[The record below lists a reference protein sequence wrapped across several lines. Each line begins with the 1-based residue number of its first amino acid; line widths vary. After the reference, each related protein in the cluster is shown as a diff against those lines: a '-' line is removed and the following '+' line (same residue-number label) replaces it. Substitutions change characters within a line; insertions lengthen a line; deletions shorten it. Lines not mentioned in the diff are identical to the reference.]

1 MSQYQ
6 FLDHYSLRWTHPCK
20 LTHWLFVV
28 RQNIPHTLQPLES
41 IQAILNHP
49 KGKQFQ
55 KSKILFSITHL
66 IWLNFWCFY
75 LICHLDVHWGPLWP
89 LPELLISLIMPHKQC
104 TQCSNRPFN
113 MASHLAAFH
122 SAAMSAKSKGGQ
134 LITILRNTNGSFKCP
149 ARHCYIQDRSW
160 TIMHNHITWE
170 ASYHFE
176 GKLTQPQALA
186 VCLSKHELIH
196 VI

>member
-1 MSQYQ
+1 M
-6 FLDHYSLRWTHPCK
+6 HR
-20 LTHWLFVV
+20 
-28 RQNIPHTLQPLES
+28 NIPRTLQPLES
-41 IQAILNHP
+41 IQIILYHP

-66 IWLNFWCFY
+66 IWLNFQCFY
-75 LICHLDVHWGPLWP
+75 HICHLDIHWGHLQPP
-89 LPELLISLIMPHKQC
+89 PELLISLIMLCRQC
-104 TQCSNRPFN
+104 TQCSNHPFN

-122 SAAMSAKSKGGQ
+122 SAAISAKSKGGQ
-134 LITILRNTNGSFKCP
+134 LITILRDTDGSFKCP
-149 ARHCYIQDRSW
+149 ARHCHIHDRSW
-160 TIMHNHITWE
+160 TIMHNHITQE
-170 ASYHFE
+170 ASHHFE